1 MLSPSE
7 TAHQFITIGVNKTN
21 YSFVKTFFLAI
32 LAGAFIAFAA
42 EGSSFAIHTISS
54 VGIGKALAGALFS
67 TGLIMVVLGGA
78 ELFTGNT
85 LIAVSCLAKQ
95 NSWLKYLKNLGVV
108 FIGNLVGSLIIA
120 ILVFWSGQFN
130 FSGGLAGAFT
140 IKVAAVK
147 TNYTFLNGIASGILC
162 CWLVCMGVWM
172 AASSKNVSG
181 KIWACF
187 FPIWLFIT
195 SGFEHSIANMYYIP
209 AGLFAKSNPEYV
221 AKAIS
226 ELGVTQGMLDNLTW
240 GRFFYANLLPVT
252 IGNII
257 GGAVFVGFMF
267 FIAFI
272 YKSKKAQQSQT
283 AEPKSNVEKV

>member
-7 TAHQFITIGVNKTN
+7 TAHQFISIGVNKTN
-21 YSFVKTFFLAI
+21 YSFVKTFFLSI

-42 EGSSFAIHTISS
+42 EGSSFAIHTIAS
-54 VGIGKALAGALFS
+54 VGVGKALAGALFS
-67 TGLIMVVLGGA
+67 TGLIMVVVGGA

-95 NSWLKYLKNLGVV
+95 NSWLKFLKNLGIVFAGN
-108 FIGNLVGSLIIA
+108 FIGSIIIA
-120 ILVFWSGQFN
+120 LLVFWSGQFN

-147 TNYTFLNGIASGILC
+147 TNYSFLNGVTSGILC

-172 AASSKNVSG
+172 AASSKNISG
-181 KIWACF
+181 KILACF

-209 AGLFAKSNPEYV
+209 AGLFAKTNPEYL
-221 AKAIS
+221 AQAIS
-226 ELGVTQGMLDNLTW
+226 ELGVTQAMLDNLTW

-257 GGAVFVGFMF
+257 GGSVFVGFMF
-267 FIAFI
+267 YMGFIF
-272 YKSKKAQQSQT
+272 KGKKAKELQKMET
-283 AEPKSNVEKV
+283 KALP